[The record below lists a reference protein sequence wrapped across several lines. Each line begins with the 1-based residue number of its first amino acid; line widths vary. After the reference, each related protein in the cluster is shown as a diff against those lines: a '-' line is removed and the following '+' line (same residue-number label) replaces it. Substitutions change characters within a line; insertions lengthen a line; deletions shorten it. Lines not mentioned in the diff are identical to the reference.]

1 MSKTVYDYMDWP
13 EIEAVVYGEETAPRD
28 VMGPRLTPDGVLIQ
42 GFFPEARAA
51 AVVTGRTKYEMELE
65 DEAGYYAVLIPGRRI
80 PDYEF
85 QVEFEKETKNFK
97 DAYAFGGLLTEE
109 DERAFLGG
117 VYYEAYKKM
126 GAHPMVMNG
135 VAGTHFAVWAPNAV
149 RVSVVGE
156 FNNWDGRALP
166 MHKMPMSGLFE
177 LFIPG
182 VKAGDA
188 YRYEIKAKG
197 DVLLQKADP
206 YGNRT

>member
-109 DERAFLGG
+109 DERAFLG
-117 VYYEAYKKM
+117 AYIMKPIRKWV
-126 GAHPMVMNG
+126 H
-135 VAGTHFAVWAPNAV
+135 
-149 RVSVVGE
+149 
-156 FNNWDGRALP
+156 
-166 MHKMPMSGLFE
+166 
-177 LFIPG
+177 IPW
-182 VKAGDA
+182 
-188 YRYEIKAKG
+188 
-197 DVLLQKADP
+197 
-206 YGNRT
+206 

>member
-97 DAYAFGGLLTEE
+97 DAYAFGRLLTEE

-149 RVSVVGE
+149 RVSV
-156 FNNWDGRALP
+156 
-166 MHKMPMSGLFE
+166 
-177 LFIPG
+177 
-182 VKAGDA
+182 
-188 YRYEIKAKG
+188 IK
-197 DVLLQKADP
+197 
-206 YGNRT
+206 

>member
-85 QVEFEKETKNFK
+85 QIEFEKETKNFK
-97 DAYAFGGLLTEE
+97 DAYAF
-109 DERAFLGG
+109 R
-117 VYYEAYKKM
+117 
-126 GAHPMVMNG
+126 
-135 VAGTHFAVWAPNAV
+135 
-149 RVSVVGE
+149 
-156 FNNWDGRALP
+156 
-166 MHKMPMSGLFE
+166 
-177 LFIPG
+177 
-182 VKAGDA
+182 
-188 YRYEIKAKG
+188 
-197 DVLLQKADP
+197 
-206 YGNRT
+206 RTSHRRG

>member
-1 MSKTVYDYMDWP
+1 M
-13 EIEAVVYGEETAPRD
+13 
-28 VMGPRLTPDGVLIQ
+28 
-42 GFFPEARAA
+42 
-51 AVVTGRTKYEMELE
+51 VTGRTKYEMELE

-177 LFIPG
+177 LLS
-182 VKAGDA
+182 
-188 YRYEIKAKG
+188 RE
-197 DVLLQKADP
+197 
-206 YGNRT
+206 

>member
-166 MHKMPMSGLFE
+166 MHKMPMSGIYE

-182 VKAGDA
+182 VKA
-188 YRYEIKAKG
+188 
-197 DVLLQKADP
+197 
-206 YGNRT
+206 